1 MYRWKVWQWSR
12 STDSREETSSDLH
25 VSPGV
30 CGPALHSAAA
40 SEDPLSAERFRLGVR
55 HSATSSSSSDNRNRA
70 AIMATAVLT
79 EFVVC
84 FAPSNG
90 FLLYQC
96 LYRHWKQ
103 WVGCLFGLPV
113 GCVFWELKC
122 FSGPSALV
130 RRLVSVQTADP
141 HIRCTVKQI
150 NSLNKEQISL

>member
-1 MYRWKVWQWSR
+1 M
-12 STDSREETSSDLH
+12 
-25 VSPGV
+25 SPGV

-141 HIRCTVKQI
+141 LCDLGQQCKESEHTTKHNHIHKILSYKMHCKT
-150 NSLNKEQISL
+150 NKWPK